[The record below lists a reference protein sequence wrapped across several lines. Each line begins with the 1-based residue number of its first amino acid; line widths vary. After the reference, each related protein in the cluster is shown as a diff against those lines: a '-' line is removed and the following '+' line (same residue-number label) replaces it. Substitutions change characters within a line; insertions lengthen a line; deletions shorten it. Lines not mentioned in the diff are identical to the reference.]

1 MLGKTLL
8 AADVLLEDN
17 HTRTTSSKR
26 VPVNVPGT
34 ELMGLLIDVAG
45 AESTVDV
52 AGAESTV
59 DVVGAESTGLSME
72 PFLDDV
78 RDPGF
83 GCRAVHLA
91 R

>member
-1 MLGKTLL
+1 
-8 AADVLLEDN
+8 
-17 HTRTTSSKR
+17 
-26 VPVNVPGT
+26 
-34 ELMGLLIDVAG
+34 MGLLIDVAGAESTVDVAGAESTVDVTG